1 MAYAPYF
8 ACIAYILRQKMA
20 YVDFGQNLSGGG
32 SLNST
37 FCQIYSPVFRKNIFA
52 NLDSQNYFCSTLT
65 KTKAS
70 EISSGPVPDGVI
82 F

>member
-1 MAYAPYF
+1 MRH
-8 ACIAYILRQKMA
+8 ILRVSPIFYAKKWRMLIL
-20 YVDFGQNLSGGG
+20 VKICRGG

>member
-1 MAYAPYF
+1 MAYVPCF
-8 ACIAYILRQKMA
+8 ACIAYILRQKIA
-20 YVDFGQNLSGGG
+20 YVDFGHNLYGGG
-32 SLNST
+32 GPNST
-37 FCQIYSPVFRKNIFA
+37 FCQIYTPVFRKNIFA

-70 EISSGPVPDGVI
+70 EISSGPVPESVI